1 MLAFLK
7 FAEIY
12 ISSSKGVYIVS
23 FLSGLADTDAI
34 TISLAQA
41 AGNSISY
48 GTARNGI
55 ILGVLANVATKGCI
69 AFVFGER
76 IQQHSSGHLFT
87 AYLGGAGA
95 DIHIIR
101 MKRTKWLI

>member
-69 AFVFGER
+69 AFVFGEKKF
-76 IQQHSSGHLFT
+76 SSIV
-87 AYLGGAGA
+87 LG
-95 DIHIIR
+95 IFLL
-101 MKRTKWLI
+101 LILVGLGLIFIL